1 MTTRGRGAWRVIEPF
16 ITRLNEIRRLHP
28 ALHQLRNITF
38 HHVENDALLA
48 YSKFD
53 PVTGDAVLVVVN
65 LNPFGPEDGTL
76 WVDLPALGLDWHET
90 FGYVMSS
97 PVSNTAGVKPTT
109 CGSIHP
115 RP

>member
-1 MTTRGRGAWRVIEPF
+1 M
-16 ITRLNEIRRLHP
+16 HP

-90 FGYVMSS
+90 FWVRDELTGEQYRWGQANYVRLDPPKAVAHILNLPQVRE
-97 PVSNTAGVKPTT
+97 PVRTQLVY
-109 CGSIHP
+109 

>member
-1 MTTRGRGAWRVIEPF
+1 M
-16 ITRLNEIRRLHP
+16 HP

-97 PVSNTAGVKPTT
+97 PVSNTAGAANYVRLDPPKAVAHILNLPQVREPVRTQLVY
-109 CGSIHP
+109 